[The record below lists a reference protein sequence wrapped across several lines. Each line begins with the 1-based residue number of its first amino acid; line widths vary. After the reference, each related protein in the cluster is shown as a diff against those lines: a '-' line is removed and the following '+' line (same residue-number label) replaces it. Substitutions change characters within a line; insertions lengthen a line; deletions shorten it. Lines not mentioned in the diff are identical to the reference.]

1 MGCSPWGH
9 KELDTSKR
17 LILLLFHNY
26 DKAIWYHIMRTI
38 IGGKEVAEFLIWAM
52 FIDMM
57 FMRSNNE
64 NVYSGY
70 LLVLFSF

>member
-1 MGCSPWGH
+1 MTNGH
-9 KELDTSKR
+9 
-17 LILLLFHNY
+17 N
-26 DKAIWYHIMRTI
+26 AIWYPIMRTI
-38 IGGKEVAEFLIWAM
+38 IGGKEVAEFLKWEM

-70 LLVLFSF
+70 LLVLFPF